1 MIRHLWA
8 DKPSKDAGLYVLLGF
23 SNEVL
28 FPGHINFIIVWIDQF
43 GDCGKAVAF
52 FF

>member
-1 MIRHLWA
+1 MVRHLRTGN
-8 DKPSKDAGLYVLLGF
+8 PSKDAGLYVLLGF

-28 FPGHINFIIVWIDQF
+28 FTGHINFIIVWIDQF
-43 GDCGKAVAF
+43 GDCSKAVAF